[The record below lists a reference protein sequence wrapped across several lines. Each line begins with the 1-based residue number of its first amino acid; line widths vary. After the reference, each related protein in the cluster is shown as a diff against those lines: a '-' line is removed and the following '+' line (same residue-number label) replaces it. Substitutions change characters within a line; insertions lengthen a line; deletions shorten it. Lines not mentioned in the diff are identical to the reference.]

1 MRVAKTFL
9 AVLAVFLSA
18 AAIDSPRDAAQQGA
32 PEVSASRP
40 FLKTDPTSEAAA
52 ALAAKAADGEAES
65 QAALASAGLTF
76 VPALQRHRGGHEAEA
91 RELERRQMRAHHAWI
106 VSMLGWELALARP
119 FAPEVVAAYEQRKEN
134 FQNAEAQLAR
144 AILHST
150 QLGDDATR
158 KKLVES
164 APASPWVRA
173 ADAWQSSTLAPKECA
188 ERLLAVLPAMLAL
201 RDFHLRV
208 SGTDLQEVNPAEM
221 DDDELMEAEF
231 GQRSGPTVL
240 RAVHAVPP
248 QWSAARLCERIGAL
262 CTESGDQALAK
273 ATLTKVQGVLGKAA
287 DADLALKAFALGSN
301 PESEKHR
308 SITESDWDSVVGDS
322 CGPALAAY
330 AFAVC
335 ADDRRMERTAA
346 RIAAFRLAPDLAVTQ
361 RALLRDCL
369 AGGDSVLARL
379 ALRSLLVLR
388 DDWHDSLVLLSFE
401 LMASKELTTERE
413 KFRTA
418 LEATKN
424 AKLVALAKAVKAGDS
439 SKLPKAERI
448 KLQLPVAARAA
459 LVAAFASAEELQ
471 AYGGNEG
478 VYWLTQAAMLMG
490 VRAVHSGSRAY
501 WEAIETALKLRPK
514 DPIHPAIYEY
524 RQARVQFMSEAD
536 MAAEDKVLAGVKPVV
551 AKAIEAF
558 AKEISDDSKGYEN
571 CALTAAQALARQGST
586 VLPAEIEKPLL
597 EKLDRWGAQGL
608 CLVGDLD
615 LLAGKYSRRK
625 LLFEQAEVVGPLV
638 RRVHYYQTPRKD
650 SAGTYGLANFDV
662 AARSTLRLLLLEPLQ
677 SNAWGTL
684 GSVGIRTGQ
693 GVLAVTAL
701 VRQCA
706 SYCADSRL
714 SGVDSGV
721 LQYLPSIV
729 LAIGQ
734 QYRKSRAV
742 FGQEWP
748 EVDHSTLGPYLLRTE
763 SYTSRKASLAM
774 LEILSRRGYLSN
786 HCLRVYESQ
795 GGPWT
800 TNVDE
805 LLNATI
811 NLWRH
816 SPEKVYEYT
825 LRARK
830 LGTSEFGEYVGS
842 QGSMAALGLQGKADE
857 AMKLYT
863 AHRKPG
869 VRTSSLD
876 VCLLIGLL
884 HSNRWQE
891 LQRALDLI
899 AEQEWQRDSNSHDFA
914 LRRALMALGKHDR
927 VIEADLA
934 APRPASYITG
944 IVPYSRL
951 FHEARHLLDTGD
963 FAGIISRTE
972 PYLSMQAEDGLGVYV
987 DAALMRALALKE
999 SGESINLSAGGSTMS
1014 VLEPNYLSLFMTSPA
1029 LLDWHV
1035 LQILGGLKTT
1045 DSLPKR
1051 SGVLYWH
1058 GTVFSERAP
1067 TPKGSGAMTD
1077 GEVDARDSFIRGL
1090 IAYLAGDNAAARVH
1104 LTACLKADQRCAYEY
1119 HVAEWL
1125 IGARL
1130 K

>member
-1 MRVAKTFL
+1 MRMAATFI
-9 AVLAVFLSA
+9 AVLGTFFGV
-18 AAIDSPRDAAQQGA
+18 AAIDSPRDAAQQA
-32 PEVSASRP
+32 LPDVSPSRP
-40 FLKTDPTSEAAA
+40 FLKIDPTLEAAS
-52 ALAAKAADGEAES
+52 ALAAKAVDGEAES

-76 VPALQRHRGGHEAEA
+76 VPALQRYQGEHEEEAQVLARG
-91 RELERRQMRAHHAWI
+91 QMRAHHAW
-106 VSMLGWELALARP
+106 VLNMLGWELSLVRP
-119 FAPEVVAAYEQRKEN
+119 FASEIVAAYEQREGN
-134 FQNAEAQLAR
+134 FQSAEAQLAR
-144 AILHST
+144 AVLHAA

-158 KKLVES
+158 KKLVELL
-164 APASPWVRA
+164 PTSPWVRA
-173 ADAWQSSTLAPKECA
+173 ADAWQASTLAPKECV
-188 ERLLAVLPAMLAL
+188 ERLLAVLPAFLAL
-201 RDFHLRV
+201 REFHLRV

-221 DDDELMEAEF
+221 DNDEWMKAEF

-240 RAVHAVPP
+240 RDVHAVPV

-262 CTESGDQALAK
+262 CTESGDPALAK
-273 ATLTKVQGVLGKAA
+273 ATLTKLQGILNKVT
-287 DADLALKAFALGSN
+287 DADLALKAFALGSG

-308 SITESDWDSVVGDS
+308 SFTDSDWDSLVGDS

-335 ADDRRMERTAA
+335 GDDRRMERTAA
-346 RIAAFRLAPDLAVTQ
+346 RIAAFRLAPDLAATQ

-369 AGGDSVLARL
+369 AGGDRVLARL
-379 ALRSLLVLR
+379 AIRSLLALR
-388 DDWHDSLVLLSFE
+388 DDWHDSLVLLSSE
-401 LMASKELTTERE
+401 LLAAKEFVTERE
-413 KFRTA
+413 KFRAA

-424 AKLVALAKAVKAGDS
+424 AKLAALAKAVKAGDS
-439 SKLPKAERI
+439 TKLPKAERT
-448 KLQLPVAARAA
+448 KLQLSLAARAT
-459 LVAAFASAEELQ
+459 LVAAFASAEELK
-471 AYGGNEG
+471 AYGGNEC
-478 VYWLTQAAMLMG
+478 VYWLTQAAMQMG

-536 MAAEDKVLAGVKPVV
+536 MAAEDKVLGGVKPVV
-551 AKAIEAF
+551 AKAVETF
-558 AKEISDDSKGYEN
+558 AKEISDDSKGFEN

-625 LLFEQAEVVGPLV
+625 LLFEQAEIVGPLV
-638 RRVHYYQTPRKD
+638 RRVHYYQAPRKD
-650 SAGTYGLANFDV
+650 SPGTYGLANFEV
-662 AARSTLRLLLLEPLQ
+662 AARSALRLLLLEPLH

-693 GVLAVTAL
+693 GVLAMTAL

-721 LQYLPSIV
+721 MQYLPSVV
-729 LAIGQ
+729 LANGRH
-734 QYRKSRAV
+734 YRKSRAA
-742 FGQEWP
+742 FGDEWP
-748 EVDHSTLGPYLLRTE
+748 EVDHSGVGPYLLRTE
-763 SYTSRKASLAM
+763 SFASRKGSLAQ
-774 LEILSRRGYLSN
+774 LEVLSRRSYLSN
-786 HCLRVYESQ
+786 QSLRVFESQ

-800 TNVDE
+800 ANVDE

-816 SPEKVYEYT
+816 SPEKVFEYA

-842 QGSMAALGLQGKADE
+842 QGSMAALGLQGKADD
-857 AMKLYT
+857 AMKLYS

-884 HSNRWQE
+884 HSNRWQD

-899 AEQEWQRDSNSHDFA
+899 AEQDWQSDSNSHDFA

-927 VIEADLA
+927 VVESALA
-934 APRPASYITG
+934 APRPAAYITG

-951 FHEARHLLDTGD
+951 FHEARGLLDAGD
-963 FAGIISRTE
+963 FATLVARVE
-972 PYLSMQAEDGLGVYV
+972 PYTSMQAEDGLGVYM
-987 DAALMRALALKE
+987 DAALLKALAMKE
-999 SGESINLSAGGSTMS
+999 GGESINLAPGGTSLS
-1014 VLEPNYLSLFMTSPA
+1014 VLDENYLALFMTTPTV
-1029 LLDWHV
+1029 LDWHV
-1035 LQILGGLKTT
+1035 LQILGGVKTI

-1051 SGVLYWH
+1051 EGAYYWH
-1058 GTVFSERAP
+1058 GTIFSERAL
-1067 TPKGSGAMTD
+1067 TPKGSGMLTD
-1077 GEVDARDSFIRGL
+1077 GEVDARDAFVRGVL
-1090 IAYLAGDNAAARVH
+1090 SYLAEDNDNARKS
-1104 LTACLKADQRCAYEY
+1104 LEACMKANQRCAYEY

-1125 IGARL
+1125 LTNRL